1 MTDNTEDE
9 KTCKALED
17 AQQAQLPY
25 KWTQTI
31 RDVSVTAPIPGTL
44 KGKDM
49 HVDLRK
55 DSIRV
60 GIKGQEPIIEVAT
73 SPSPFT
79 HTYIYRIELVGIAAC

>member
-1 MTDNTEDE
+1 MTDEDE
-9 KTCKALED
+9 KTRKALED
-17 AQQAQLPY
+17 AEQAQLPY

-49 HVDLRK
+49 DVDLRK

-60 GIKGQEPIIEVAT
+60 GVRGQTPIIEV
-73 SPSPFT
+73 PFHNHT
-79 HTYIYRIELVGIAAC
+79 HNIHDLSWNSTLIWIDG